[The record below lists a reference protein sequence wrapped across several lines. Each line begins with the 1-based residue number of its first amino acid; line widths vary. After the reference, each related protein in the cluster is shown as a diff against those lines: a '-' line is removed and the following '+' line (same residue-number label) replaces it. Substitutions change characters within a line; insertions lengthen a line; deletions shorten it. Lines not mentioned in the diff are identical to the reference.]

1 MSTFNAVDLK
11 AFTLDLS
18 DRAIYNDIRSEVDI
32 TEETEVTGEGTPE
45 EYNEVE
51 IGHDGPLHIRI
62 AANDSEN
69 VTFTVETGHTGVIWL
84 DTWISYATRPVEY
97 GWSEAECE
105 SQDGTWY
112 EPYSSYPSACYF
124 PDIAD
129 TIGIRFISRSNTGAT
144 VKITNP
150 YGYEIKVVAKALY
163 KYLAQEAIAGP
174 VTIHT
179 ETRTLRV
186 RATNVASI
194 RKYGRRVMDLVWPLG
209 ITQVT
214 MQSIVDSYCE
224 RYCEPVSFAA
234 MTLEGST
241 DARITS
247 ILDMDIDDKHR
258 IIHPGLSMDQ
268 EFFVN
273 SVNVMFNREGTGLLT
288 GTFSLEEVRA
298 MEETMFFILD
308 VSQLD
313 GAHVLAS

>member
-1 MSTFNAVDLK
+1 MSTFNATDLK
-11 AFTLDLS
+11 SFTLDLS

-32 TEETEVTGEGTPE
+32 TEDTEVTGDGTPE
-45 EYNEVE
+45 EHAEAEV
-51 IGHDGPLHIRI
+51 GKDGSINAVLAP
-62 AANDSEN
+62 DSSELI
-69 VTFTVETGHTGVIWL
+69 TFTAELGHTDITWL
-84 DTWISYATRPVEY
+84 DAYILSAARTKEH
-97 GWSEAECE
+97 GWSEAACE
-105 SQDGTWY
+105 ALDGTWY
-112 EPYSSYPSACYF
+112 APGDTYPSCCYF
-124 PDIAD
+124 PDIAG
-129 TIGIRFISRSNTGAT
+129 TIGVQSMVRGAT
-144 VKITNP
+144 TWTVRITNP
-150 YGYEIKVVAKALY
+150 HNYEVRAMPRAIY
-163 KYLAQEAIAGP
+163 SYLVQEAIAGV
-174 VTIHT
+174 VTIET

-186 RATNVASI
+186 RATNAASI
-194 RKYGRRVMDLVWPLG
+194 RKYGRRVMDLIWPLG
-209 ITQVT
+209 ITEVT

-224 RYCEPVSFAA
+224 RYCEPVCMAS

-247 ILDMDIDDKHR
+247 IFDMDIDDKHQ

-298 MEETMFFILD
+298 MEETTLFILD

>member
-1 MSTFNAVDLK
+1 MSTFNATDLK
-11 AFTLDLS
+11 SFTLDIS

-32 TEETEVTGEGTPE
+32 TEDTEVTGDGTPE
-45 EYNEVE
+45 EHAENEV
-51 IGHDGPLHIRI
+51 GRDGNIKVVL
-62 AANDSEN
+62 AANSSEN
-69 VTFTVETGHTGVIWL
+69 VTFTAELGHTDVTWL
-84 DTWISYATRPVEY
+84 ETYIAFASRTKEY
-97 GWSEAECE
+97 GWSEAACLAA
-105 SQDGTWY
+105 SGTWY
-112 EPYSSYPSACYF
+112 APGDTYPSCCYF
-124 PDIAD
+124 PEIPE
-129 TIGIRFISRSNTGAT
+129 TIGVQSMIRTKTTWT
-144 VKITNP
+144 VRLTNP
-150 YGYEIKVVAKALY
+150 HNYEVRATPRAIY
-163 KYLAQEAIAGP
+163 SYLVQEAIAGV

-186 RATNVASI
+186 RATNAASI

-209 ITQVT
+209 ITEVT

-224 RYCEPVSFAA
+224 RYCEPVCFGAT
-234 MTLEGST
+234 TLEGST

-247 ILDMDIDDKHR
+247 ILDMDIDDKHQ

-273 SVNVMFNREGTGLLT
+273 SVNVMFNREGSGLLT

-298 MEETMFFILD
+298 MEETTLFTLD